1 MSSPWETA
9 RSSPNKTM
17 AALAAVVLVGV
28 LGAVL
33 ADRGSPSR
41 PSSIDTLTETVAAA
55 AGDGQQPSQV
65 VANLTQN
72 QRSAAVFDH
81 DGNRLAGADLAL
93 SDSDRSA
100 ALAGSTVV
108 QVGKNTTQVAA
119 PTSAGNVLAVSQGG
133 VGTGYRRG
141 SRSLLWPVVM
151 TVLVGLLGL
160 ALGRLTARRA
170 EPPLNPAAGDRAPGC
185 VFPAGPATFPAPAP
199 TVPAAPPPSG
209 VQTRPS
215 VAPTR
220 PAPSPAPPA
229 PAVGV
234 DELARKYLQLVDA
247 ANSPALYHEAIEVLR
262 SAGLTFVD
270 PVGQPFDPTM
280 HVAVGRRATT
290 DSGAHNVVAETI
302 RPGCYGD
309 GRLVR
314 EAEVVVY
321 RTDMT
326 GTQ

>member
-160 ALGRLTARRA
+160 ALGRLTAPPRRA
-170 EPPLNPAAGDRAPGC
+170 APESCRRRSRTGLRFSCRAC
-185 VFPAGPATFPAPAP
+185 HL
-199 TVPAAPPPSG
+199 SR
-209 VQTRPS
+209 TRPD
-215 VAPTR
+215 
-220 PAPSPAPPA
+220 SPRSAA
-229 PAVGV
+229 TVGR
-234 DELARKYLQLVDA
+234 ADA
-247 ANSPALYHEAIEVLR
+247 AI
-262 SAGLTFVD
+262 
-270 PVGQPFDPTM
+270 
-280 HVAVGRRATT
+280 RRA
-290 DSGAHNVVAETI
+290 DP
-302 RPGCYGD
+302 PGTLACPTGPG
-309 GRLVR
+309 GRGR
-314 EAEVVVY
+314 
-321 RTDMT
+321 
-326 GTQ
+326 